1 MVQRDHSAIDKVEV
15 LRRTEL
21 FRNLPG
27 ELLDKIAALTV
38 ARHLSR
44 GQILASEHEPAS
56 GIYII
61 VQGEFR
67 SVRQTP
73 DGREQV
79 LSTERAGAII
89 GVVPVFNGGNFYSTL
104 IADAASEVIFLNT
117 RDVHDL
123 CRDHTEILWNLARAL
138 AHRVRH
144 LAELV
149 ESLALRNV
157 EQRLAQYLLTVGRER
172 GVRANDGCVFELTLT
187 RAEVASRIGS
197 VREVV
202 SRAFSHHVKT
212 GLIRIQ
218 GRRLITIPD
227 MKALGKFAG
236 AEPEIEG
243 GMLASEVP
251 SDIA

>member
-1 MVQRDHSAIDKVEV
+1 MVPAGTSAFNRVDA

-21 FRNLPG
+21 FRNLSY
-27 ELLDKIAALTV
+27 ELLEKVAALTT
-38 ARHLSR
+38 ARHFSR
-44 GQILASEHEPAS
+44 GQVLVSEHEEAT

-67 SVRQTP
+67 SVRQTGE
-73 DGREQV
+73 GREQV
-79 LSTERAGAII
+79 LSTERAGSVI

-104 IADAASEVIFLNT
+104 IADTGSEVIFLKT
-117 RDVHDL
+117 RDLQDL
-123 CRDHTEILWNLARAL
+123 CGKHDEILWNLAGAL

-149 ESLALRNV
+149 ETLALRNV

-172 GVRANDGCVFELTLT
+172 GVRAGAACVFELTLT

-202 SRAFSHHVKT
+202 SRAFSHLQRK
-212 GLIRIQ
+212 GLVRMQ
-218 GRRLITIPD
+218 GRRLITIAE
-227 MKALGKFAG
+227 MELLGKFAG
-236 AEPEIEG
+236 AEVKSEG
-243 GMLASEVP
+243 GILASEVP
-251 SDIA
+251 SDMA

>member
-1 MVQRDHSAIDKVEV
+1 MVPVGTSAFNKVDA

-21 FRNLPG
+21 FRNLSY
-27 ELLDKIAALTV
+27 ELLEKIAALTT

-44 GQILASEHEPAS
+44 GQVLVSEHEEAP
-56 GIYII
+56 GIYVI

-67 SVRQTP
+67 SVRQTH

-79 LSTERAGAII
+79 LSTERAGSVI

-104 IADAASEVIFLNT
+104 IADAGSEVIFLAT
-117 RDVHDL
+117 RDLHSL
-123 CRDHTEILWNLARAL
+123 CREHTEVLWNLATAL
-138 AHRVRH
+138 ACRVRH

-149 ESLALRNV
+149 ETLALRNV

-172 GVRANDGCVFELTLT
+172 GVRAGGECVFELTLT
-187 RAEVASRIGS
+187 RAQVASRIGS

-202 SRAFSHHVKT
+202 SRAFSQLLKK
-212 GLIRIQ
+212 GLIQMQ
-218 GRRLITIPD
+218 GRRLITIPE
-227 MKALGKFAG
+227 MKLLGQFVG
-236 AEPEIEG
+236 AEAESEG

-251 SDIA
+251 SDMA